1 MEISSHLAFNTRQPF
16 KPCEGPTITTGIVYQ
31 RVDAGFKNWFI
42 LQEGG
47 YPREIGAILQLLN
60 PHRDLFREVEILTP
74 DTIHNICRAASAG
87 KIGALDPNTDTTAI
101 FLAIGRDLANGVIG
115 LHPLTDEL
123 KITWDVP
130 SNLRLYDAERRLA
143 ADIAKEMG

>member
-1 MEISSHLAFNTRQPF
+1 M
-16 KPCEGPTITTGIVYQ
+16 
-31 RVDAGFKNWFI
+31 
-42 LQEGG
+42 
-47 YPREIGAILQLLN
+47 N